1 MSAGRLIAVVGP
13 SGAGKDCVIAG
24 IAQAAL
30 HIVPVTRVITR
41 APDPSGEACIPV
53 DPAEFAELR
62 AAGAFCLHWQAHGL
76 RYGIPAQVVPDVCGG
91 AQRIVNLSR
100 AVLSEAQATF
110 PELLVLYVTARPET
124 LARRLKGRDRETATE
139 IEERLARAAPDLPRG
154 IKCVELPNDG
164 PLEAT
169 IARALHLLARDDPQ
183 PDPCSAATGKV
194 PE

>member
-13 SGAGKDCVIAG
+13 SGAGKDRVIAG
-24 IAQAAL
+24 IAQAKPQ
-30 HIVPVTRVITR
+30 IVPVARVITR
-41 APDPSGEACIPV
+41 APGPAGEACTAV
-53 DPAEFAELR
+53 DPTEFSELQ

-76 RYGIPAQVVPDVCGG
+76 SYGIPARMVSDVRGG

-100 AVLSEAQATF
+100 AVLSEAQKIF
-110 PELLVLYVTARPET
+110 PKLLVLHVTARPET
-124 LARRLKGRDRETATE
+124 LARRLIGRNRETATE
-139 IEERLARAAPDLPRG
+139 IEERLARAAPDLPRD
-154 IKCVELPNDG
+154 IKCVDLPNDG
-164 PLEAT
+164 PLEET